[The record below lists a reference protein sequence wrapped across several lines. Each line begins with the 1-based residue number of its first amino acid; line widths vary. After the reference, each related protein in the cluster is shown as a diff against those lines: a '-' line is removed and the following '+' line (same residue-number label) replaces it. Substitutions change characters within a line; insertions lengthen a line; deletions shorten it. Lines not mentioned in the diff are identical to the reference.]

1 MSVTFVKRNKPTDK
15 SWQVV
20 LQGKVRVQCV
30 TRGYAMRGS
39 TTRRSSKT
47 VFVFFSFAGFPGDGA
62 WWAAR

>member
-39 TTRRSSKT
+39 TTKKT
-47 VFVFFSFAGFPGDGA
+47 VFVFFSFAGFPGDWA

>member
-39 TTRRSSKT
+39 TTKT
-47 VFVFFSFAGFPGDGA
+47 NHLFVFFSFAGFPGDGA
-62 WWAAR
+62 WWATR

>member
-39 TTRRSSKT
+39 TTKT